1 METKAY
7 KKDFSRIGWRMLIST
22 ILITMIQ
29 TGSQALVLMLKPE
42 WAANT
47 DIMFAA
53 TMVPLYVIGFPLA
66 FLLVRKKDA
75 PVPERHSMKP
85 WQIILA
91 FMCAY
96 GLLVVGN
103 LVGLG
108 LTTGIGLLKGNSV
121 ENPLLNVITGGN
133 LWISAIYMVL
143 LAPLFEEMLFRKLI
157 CDQTIRYGQG
167 TAVVVSGIVFGLFH
181 FNFNQFFYAFLIGCL
196 FAFIYVKTGDIRY
209 SVILHMMVNFVGS
222 VLGGLML
229 TSIDMESPI
238 GMAIYGIYGIC
249 IYAIAIAG
257 IVLLLVN
264 KSKLKVQA
272 GEVTLAKGTRFR
284 TVILNP
290 GMLLYCILCLGVMI
304 AQAAL

>member
-1 METKAY
+1 METKAC
-7 KKDFSRIGWRMLIST
+7 KKDFSRIGWRMLVST

-29 TGSQALVLMLKPE
+29 MGCQSLVLMFKPE
-42 WAANT
+42 WAENS
-47 DIMFAA
+47 DIMLAA
-53 TMVPLYVIGFPLA
+53 VMAPLYVIGFPLA

-103 LVGLG
+103 MVGLS
-108 LTTGIGLLKGNSV
+108 LTTGIGLLKGDSV
-121 ENPLLNVITGGN
+121 ENPLINVITGGN

-143 LAPLFEEMLFRKLI
+143 LAPLFEEILFRKLI
-157 CDQTIRYGQG
+157 CDQTLRYGQG
-167 TAVVVSGIVFGLFH
+167 TAVVVSGMVFGLFH
-181 FNFNQFFYAFLIGCL
+181 LNFNQFFYAFLIGCL
-196 FAFIYVKTGDIRY
+196 FAFIYVKTGSIWY

-222 VLGGLML
+222 VLGGLMM
-229 TSIDMESPI
+229 TSIDMESPV
-238 GMAIYGIYGIC
+238 GMAVYAVYGIC

-264 KSKLKVQA
+264 KSKCKMQA
-272 GEVTLAKGTRFR
+272 GEVTLEKGTRFR
-284 TVILNP
+284 TVVLNP
-290 GMLLYCILCLGVMI
+290 GMLLYCILCLGVMA
-304 AQAAL
+304 AQAVL

>member
-1 METKAY
+1 
-7 KKDFSRIGWRMLIST
+7 MLVST

-29 TGSQALVLMLKPE
+29 MGCQSLVLMFKPE
-42 WAANT
+42 WAENS
-47 DIMFAA
+47 DIMLAA
-53 TMVPLYVIGFPLA
+53 VMAPLYVIGFPLA

-103 LVGLG
+103 MVGLS
-108 LTTGIGLLKGNSV
+108 LTTGIGLLKGDSV
-121 ENPLLNVITGGN
+121 ENPLINVITGGN

-143 LAPLFEEMLFRKLI
+143 LAPLFEEILFRKLI
-157 CDQTIRYGQG
+157 CDQTLRYGQG
-167 TAVVVSGIVFGLFH
+167 TAVVVSGMVFGLFH
-181 FNFNQFFYAFLIGCL
+181 LNFNQFFYAFLIGCL
-196 FAFIYVKTGDIRY
+196 FAFIYVKTGSIWY

-222 VLGGLML
+222 VLGGLMM
-229 TSIDMESPI
+229 TSIDMESPV
-238 GMAIYGIYGIC
+238 GMAVYAVYGIC

-264 KSKLKVQA
+264 KSKYKMQA
-272 GEVTLAKGTRFR
+272 GEVTLEKGTRFR
-284 TVILNP
+284 TVVLNP
-290 GMLLYCILCLGVMI
+290 GMLLYCILCLGVMA
-304 AQAAL
+304 AQAVL